1 MPRMIMAEEIA
12 KRRKSVAR
20 NVNLGVRRTSYRVVV
35 SIACKQAHEEG

>member
-20 NVNLGVRRTSYRVVV
+20 NVNLGVRRTSSQIVV
-35 SIACKQAHEEG
+35 SIAYEQAHGDE